1 MGLTG
6 IIARATLRLVPLESS
21 WFETVTW
28 RTETLESTLRT
39 LDRCP
44 VEHALASI
52 DPCTHRDRLGRAVV
66 TAGRPASRASLDPV
80 RQGNALA
87 YHALTP
93 LALPG
98 CAYVARPSLI
108 RLAYAARRHAI
119 AAGPAER
126 FMSLE
131 HFLFPLD
138 RAVAWNHIFGR
149 RGLLQWQ
156 AVVPRDESAALATLL
171 DAYALR
177 GTVSP
182 LISLKRLGPANPG
195 PLSFPMEGWTLA
207 IDLPASAPDLGPFL
221 DRLDA
226 IVVGAGGRVYLAKDA
241 RLHPHSLG
249 DMYPRLDEWCEVRRR
264 VDPHGLLRS
273 DLARRL
279 HLVEEG
285 H

>member
-1 MGLTG
+1 
-6 IIARATLRLVPLESS
+6 
-21 WFETVTW
+21 
-28 RTETLESTLRT
+28 
-39 LDRCP
+39 
-44 VEHALASI
+44 
-52 DPCTHRDRLGRAVV
+52 
-66 TAGRPASRASLDPV
+66 V
-80 RQGNALA
+80 RRGDALA
-87 YHALTP
+87 YHPLTP

-98 CAYVARPSLI
+98 CAHVARPSLI

-119 AAGPAER
+119 AAGPTER

-131 HFLFPLD
+131 RFLFPLD
-138 RAVAWNHIFGR
+138 RAVGWNHIFGR

-156 AVVPRDESAALATLL
+156 AVVPRDESGALATLL
-171 DAYALR
+171 DAYALK
-177 GTVSP
+177 GTASP

-207 IDLPASAPDLGPFL
+207 IDLPAGAPELGPFL

-249 DMYPRLDEWCEVRRR
+249 DMYPRLDEWREVRRR